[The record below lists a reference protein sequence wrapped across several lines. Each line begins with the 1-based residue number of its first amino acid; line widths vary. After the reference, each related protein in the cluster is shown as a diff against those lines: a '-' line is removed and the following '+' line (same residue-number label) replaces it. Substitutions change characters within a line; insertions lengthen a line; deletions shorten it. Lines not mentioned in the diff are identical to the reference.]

1 MSTTLKSNH
10 LEIKKYIL
18 RSESRSAPIGVTA
31 ILSQA
36 AFFLLANNSNWEE
49 TSVKDDS
56 EFGSH
61 SDVYSAK
68 NLEIYDAYNSVG
80 SYVIEGRTQK
90 VYAGAAL
97 YRVKLPTAA
106 AGIDVEGLSFAA
118 TICRYSAEGA
128 RVQIWRSAVSTP
140 SETWKLETI
149 TEAGVMDSPNV
160 GAPPVDVFPAVAH
173 TTETISFAPIAATFD
188 TGDYVWVL
196 LTMEDYGSVRD
207 TNWVEGAIA
216 SAMSTTEIVVD
227 ADFTPLVIVADVENE
242 DDPLGSP
249 SYISDTEAYFDSGAT
264 RSYSQMF
271 IEQDIVAAKYSLSPW
286 IGINEAF
293 TRSLTNTI
301 GYFGTGGF
309 VITTEIDLTTT
320 PKKLNV
326 GRLAVSVS
334 HIPFVELSGLNLYL
348 YPTSDQI
355 GETAVRI
362 FVISDYA
369 STMEIEPSDIRRR
382 WHTRSQWIPKSFYD
396 GTSPYFLGTKS
407 VKHHKHAGNNPIVIP
422 LTKNIVSEYLGWPE
436 AYGIQ
441 IGFFFEHLDS
451 RDIALPVIGFDQAF
465 YDVAYIG
472 TKPLNEASL

>member
-242 DDPLGSP
+242 DDPLGFP
-249 SYISDTEAYFDSGAT
+249 SYVSDTKPCFKTGIYEIAG
-264 RSYSQMF
+264 QMF
-271 IEQDIVAAKYSLSPW
+271 IQADVVAAKYSLSPW

-293 TRSLTNTI
+293 TRGKTTV
-301 GYFGTGGF
+301 GGGESEVGF
-309 VITTEIDLTTT
+309 IITTKIYTTTT
-320 PKKLNV
+320 PKKLMV
-326 GRLAVSVS
+326 GRLAVNVS
-334 HIPFVELSGLNLYL
+334 SLPFAELSGLNLYL
-348 YPTSDQI
+348 FPTSDQL

-362 FVISDYA
+362 FVISDYGDTA
-369 STMEIEPSDIRRR
+369 AVVESDIRKS
-382 WHTRSQWIPKSFYD
+382 WDTRNTNLPKSFYD
-396 GTSPYFLGTKS
+396 GTNSYFLGTKS
-407 VKHHKHAGNNPIVIP
+407 VKNHKYADKHIVIP
-422 LTKNIVSEYLGWPE
+422 LTKNIVSEILASSG
-436 AYGIQ
+436 AYGIK
-441 IGFFFEHLDS
+441 IGLIFEHLDS
-451 RDIALPVIGFDQAF
+451 RDIALPVVGFDQAF
-465 YDVAYIG
+465 YDVAVIG
-472 TKPLNEASL
+472 TKPPNEASL